1 MAPSPT
7 LTARRILLASIAT
20 WPLLCLTACGA
31 QWEPLDTADLDPG
44 ISWPAAPDAVA
55 DVNVFVGTGGPGFRV
70 GSSTPAATTPFGLVK
85 LGPDSALD
93 WGGIGAQ
100 HCSGYFYDDT
110 HIDGFS
116 HLHMHGTG
124 VADYGNILV
133 MPLLASDG
141 AAADGSGM
149 DDSMRGPDQ
158 WRTGFSHDAET
169 AAVGYY
175 AVTLDNGVMAELTA
189 SPHAGFHRY
198 TFPEGEP
205 GMLVFDLEH
214 VLGEG
219 GSDGQVTLDASTG
232 TLYGSMLSSGSFT
245 GGYGG
250 FRVYFYAVV
259 GGGFTDFGSWGD
271 GADVGAWLIP
281 NGQTADLRVGI
292 SLVSLEGAMANL
304 QAEDLDDFDAQVEA
318 AQALWRTPLSQ
329 FELVDATDE
338 ERALFY
344 TSAYHL
350 LQMPTNQTDL
360 DGSYVG
366 FDHAVH
372 TIADTSNG
380 SGSGTGDFYS
390 DMSLWDTYRTAN
402 PAYILFYPDYARDF
416 AQSLV
421 TMSQQGTALPRW
433 PAASGESGCM
443 IGNPADIVLAETAI
457 EGVTG
462 WDEDAGFESAVA
474 LALGELTGTADDPP
488 SPADL
493 ERYGYLPSDLYGG
506 SVAWTQ
512 EVAWADNAVANWAG
526 HRGDADTA
534 AHFAWRS
541 RFWRNQWDPAEG
553 FFHGRRSDGTF
564 DEMPGEFD
572 WAEEYVEGDAWQYL
586 WLAAQPAELAEVM
599 GGEEAARTKLTAFFD
614 GAKAEGL
621 IVGPAAYYWQG
632 NEPDLHAAFLFTMWG
647 DPDSTLRW
655 QRWIEDERYANEPD
669 GLAGNDDAGTL
680 AAWYLFSTLGFY
692 PLSGTDLYI
701 IAVPRY
707 AAARFAVGDGWFTV
721 AREGAG
727 DHIARVELNGV
738 PVTRPYLHHS
748 ELTPGGT
755 LVVHLE

>member
-1 MAPSPT
+1 MAQATP
-7 LTARRILLASIAT
+7 ILASPRRRGSFNARSSV
-20 WPLLCLTACGA
+20 PLLWLSACA
-31 QWEPLDTADLDPG
+31 AVWEPINEKAPA
-44 ISWPAAPDAVA
+44 IHWPDAPDAVS
-55 DVNVFVGTGGPGFRV
+55 DVNVFVGTGGPGYRV

-116 HLHMHGTG
+116 HLHLHGTG
-124 VADYGNILV
+124 VPDYGNILV

-141 AAADGSGM
+141 AADGSGL
-149 DDSMRGPDQ
+149 DATMRGPDQ
-158 WRTGFSHDAET
+158 WRTGFSHDNEA

-175 AVTLDNGVMAELTA
+175 AVTLDNGVLAELTA
-189 SPHAGFHRY
+189 SPRAGFHRY
-198 TFPEGEP
+198 TFPAGEP

-214 VLGEG
+214 VLGGG
-219 GSDGQVTLDASTG
+219 GSEGEVTVDAGAG
-232 TLYGSMLSSGSFT
+232 TLSGSMLSSGSFT
-245 GGYGG
+245 DGYGG

-259 GGGFTDFGSWGD
+259 EGGFTEWGSWAE
-271 GADVGAWLIP
+271 GADVGAWVIP
-281 NGQTADLRVGI
+281 NGQTADLRVGV
-292 SLVSLEGAMANL
+292 SLVSLAGAEANL
-304 QAEDLDDFDAQVEA
+304 EAEDVGDFEAQVDA

-329 FELVDATDE
+329 FELLDATTE
-338 ERALFY
+338 ERVLFY

-360 DGSYVG
+360 DGNYIG
-366 FDHAVH
+366 FDRAAHN
-372 TIADTSNG
+372 TADTDQDG
-380 SGSGTGDFYS
+380 TGTGDFYS

-421 TMSQQGTALPRW
+421 TMSLQGTALPRW

-443 IGNPADIVLAETAI
+443 LGNPADIVLAETAI
-457 EGVTG
+457 KGITG

-474 LALGELTGTADDPP
+474 LALGELTGTPDDPP

-493 ERYGYLPSDLYGG
+493 ERYGYLPSDLYGA

-512 EVAWADNAVANWAG
+512 EVAWADNAIANWAG
-526 HRGDADTA
+526 HRGDLDTA

-541 RFWRNQWDPAEG
+541 RFWRNQWDPTER

-564 DEMPGEFD
+564 DEMPGEFA

-599 GGEEAARTKLTAFFD
+599 GGEEAARTRLTEFFA

-621 IVGPAAYYWQG
+621 IVGPAAYYWHG

-647 DPDSTLRW
+647 DPDGTLLW
-655 QRWIEDERYANEPD
+655 QRWIEDERYANAPD

-680 AAWYLFSTLGFY
+680 GAWYMFSALGFY

-707 AAARFAVGDGWFTV
+707 AAARFAVEGGWFTV
-721 AREGAG
+721 AREGDG
-727 DHIARVELNGV
+727 GHIVGVELNGV
-738 PVTRPYLHHS
+738 PVTRPYLHHA
-748 ELTPGGT
+748 ELTANGS